1 MKRILRIL
9 LIVILLG
16 IAIAY
21 YLYQKPTELVS
32 SGSPDF
38 EYSIEAVVEKG
49 VSQSD
54 TLFNKMHVGKKVML
68 TGLINAK
75 SIKES
80 GSTVFFETENE
91 NVILAAAFDP
101 SMNKELED
109 IKLGSKVEVMCIC
122 NGIAKPEDPED
133 LLSETTL
140 SFNRCSLLNSKTI
153 D

>member
-16 IAIAY
+16 IVIAY
-21 YLYQKPTELVS
+21 YIYQKPTELVS
-32 SGSPDF
+32 TGSPDF
-38 EYSIEAVVEKG
+38 EYSIETLVEKG
-49 VSQSD
+49 VSESD
-54 TLFNKMHVGKKVML
+54 TLFNKTHVGKKVML

-75 SIKES
+75 SIQKT
-80 GSTVFFETENE
+80 GSTLFFETENE

-101 SMNKELED
+101 SMNQELED

-140 SFNRCSLLNSKTI
+140 SFNRCALLNSKTI

>member
-16 IAIAY
+16 IVIAY
-21 YLYQKPTELVS
+21 YIYQKPTELVS
-32 SGSPDF
+32 TGSPDF
-38 EYSIEAVVEKG
+38 EYSIETLVEKG
-49 VSQSD
+49 VSESD
-54 TLFNKMHVGKKVML
+54 TLFNKTHVGKKVML

-75 SIKES
+75 SIQKT
-80 GSTVFFETENE
+80 GSTLFFETENE

-101 SMNKELED
+101 TMNQELED

>member
-49 VSQSD
+49 VSESD

-68 TGLINAK
+68 TGLMNAK

-140 SFNRCSLLNSKTI
+140 SFNRCSILNSKTI

>member
-16 IAIAY
+16 IAVAY

-32 SGSPDF
+32 TGSPDY
-38 EYSIEAVVEKG
+38 EYSIETVVEKG
-49 VSQSD
+49 VSESD

-75 SIKES
+75 SIQKS

-91 NVILAAAFDP
+91 NVIVAAAFDP
-101 SMNKELED
+101 SMNQALED
-109 IKLGSKVEVMCIC
+109 IKLGSKVEIMCIC
-122 NGIAKPEDPED
+122 NGIAKPEDSED

-140 SFNRCSLLNSKTI
+140 SFNRCSLLDSKTQN
-153 D
+153 

>member
-16 IAIAY
+16 IAVAY

-32 SGSPDF
+32 TGSPDY
-38 EYSIEAVVEKG
+38 EYSIETVVEKG
-49 VSQSD
+49 VSESD

-75 SIKES
+75 SIHKS

-91 NVILAAAFDP
+91 NVIVAAAFDP
-101 SMNKELED
+101 SMNQALED
-109 IKLGSKVEVMCIC
+109 IKLGSKVEIMCIC
-122 NGIAKPEDPED
+122 NGIAKPEDSED

-140 SFNRCSLLNSKTI
+140 SFNRCSLLDSKTQN
-153 D
+153 

>member
-32 SGSPDF
+32 SGSPNF
-38 EYSIEAVVEKG
+38 EYSIETVVEKG
-49 VSQSD
+49 VSESD

-75 SIKES
+75 TIKES

-91 NVILAAAFDP
+91 NVIVAAAFDP
-101 SMNKELED
+101 SMNKEIED

>member
-32 SGSPDF
+32 TGSPDY
-38 EYSIEAVVEKG
+38 EYSIETVVEKG
-49 VSQSD
+49 VSESD
-54 TLFNKMHVGKKVML
+54 TLFNKLHVGKKVML

-75 SIKES
+75 SIQKS

-91 NVILAAAFDP
+91 NVIVAAAFDP
-101 SMNKELED
+101 SMNQALED
-109 IKLGSKVEVMCIC
+109 IKLGNKVEIMCIC
-122 NGIAKPEDPED
+122 NGIAKPEDSED

-140 SFNRCSLLNSKTI
+140 SFNRCSLLDSKTQN
-153 D
+153 